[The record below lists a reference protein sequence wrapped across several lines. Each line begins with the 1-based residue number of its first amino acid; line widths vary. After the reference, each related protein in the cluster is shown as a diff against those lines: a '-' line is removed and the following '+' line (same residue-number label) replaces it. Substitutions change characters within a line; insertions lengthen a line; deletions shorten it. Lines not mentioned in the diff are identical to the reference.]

1 MIAFILMMLIGIAV
15 AVTYYYNSKNYFSKD
30 NKKVQRANMG
40 TFCLSLVSIVVGS
53 YLLGAINWTT
63 QAEVIDPIP
72 TDSTLVAT
80 AKQEV
85 AFEDS
90 VYQYILFLNIKHP
103 EVVFKQAKI
112 ESGNF
117 KSKVF
122 KENNNIFGIKQVFK
136 RPNTQIGINR
146 GYGVYEDWK
155 SCLLDYALLQTW
167 SYKNL
172 TLEQYIKAL
181 DNSYATDPEYGNK
194 LRNGTMG
201 KNN

>member
-30 NKKVQRANMG
+30 NKKVQRANMR
-40 TFCLSLVSIVVGS
+40 TFCISLVSIIVGS

-72 TDSTLVAT
+72 TDSILVAT

-122 KENNNIFGIKQVFK
+122 KENNNMFGMKMSYK
-136 RPNTQIGINR
+136 RANIAGGENLGYAVYNTWQESII
-146 GYGVYEDWK
+146 
-155 SCLLDYALLQTW
+155 DYALYQT
-167 SYKNL
+167 YTAKGMNK
-172 TLEQYIKAL
+172 EQYIQHLGA
-181 DNSYATDPEYGNK
+181 SYAEDPDYK
-194 LRNGTMG
+194 S
-201 KNN
+201 KVK

>member
-30 NKKVQRANMG
+30 NKKVQRANMR
-40 TFCLSLVSIVVGS
+40 TFCLSLVSIIVGS

-72 TDSTLVAT
+72 TDSILVAT

-122 KENNNIFGIKQVFK
+122 KENNNMFGMKMSYK
-136 RPNTQIGINR
+136 RANIAGGENLGYAVYNTWQESII
-146 GYGVYEDWK
+146 
-155 SCLLDYALLQTW
+155 DYALYQT
-167 SYKNL
+167 YTAKGMNK
-172 TLEQYIKAL
+172 EQYIQHLGA
-181 DNSYATDPEYGNK
+181 SYAEDPDYK
-194 LRNGTMG
+194 S
-201 KNN
+201 KVK

>member
-30 NKKVQRANMG
+30 NKKVQRANMR
-40 TFCLSLVSIVVGS
+40 TFCLSLVSIIVGS

-122 KENNNIFGIKQVFK
+122 RENNNMFGMKIPYK
-136 RPNTQIGINR
+136 RASIAGGENLGYAVYNTWQESII
-146 GYGVYEDWK
+146 
-155 SCLLDYALLQTW
+155 DYALYQT
-167 SYKNL
+167 YTAKGMNK
-172 TLEQYIKAL
+172 EQYIQHLGA
-181 DNSYATDPEYGNK
+181 SYAEDPDYK
-194 LRNGTMG
+194 A
-201 KNN
+201 KVK

>member
-30 NKKVQRANMG
+30 NKKVQRANMR
-40 TFCLSLVSIVVGS
+40 TFCLSLVSIIVGS
-53 YLLGAINWTT
+53 YLLGTINWTT

-72 TDSTLVAT
+72 TDSILVAT

-122 KENNNIFGIKQVFK
+122 KENNNMFGMKMSYK
-136 RPNTQIGINR
+136 RANIAGGENLGYAVYNTWQESII
-146 GYGVYEDWK
+146 
-155 SCLLDYALLQTW
+155 DYALYQT
-167 SYKNL
+167 YTAKGMNK
-172 TLEQYIKAL
+172 EQYIQHLGA
-181 DNSYATDPEYGNK
+181 SYAEDPDYK
-194 LRNGTMG
+194 S
-201 KNN
+201 KVK

>member
-40 TFCLSLVSIVVGS
+40 TFCLSLVSIIVGS

-63 QAEVIDPIP
+63 QAEVIDPA
-72 TDSTLVAT
+72 TD
-80 AKQEV
+80 KQEV

-122 KENNNIFGIKQVFK
+122 RENNNMFGMKIPYK
-136 RPNTQIGINR
+136 RANIVGGENL
-146 GYGVYEDWK
+146 GYAVYNNWQE
-155 SCLLDYALLQTW
+155 SIIDYALYQTY
-167 SYKNL
+167 SAKGMNK
-172 TLEQYIKAL
+172 EQYIQHLGA
-181 DNSYATDPEYGNK
+181 SYAEDPDYK
-194 LRNGTMG
+194 S
-201 KNN
+201 KVK

>member
-30 NKKVQRANMG
+30 NKKVQRANMR
-40 TFCLSLVSIVVGS
+40 TFCLSLVSIIVGS

-85 AFEDS
+85 TFEDS

-122 KENNNIFGIKQVFK
+122 KENNNMFGMKIPYK
-136 RPNTQIGINR
+136 RANIAGGENLGYAVYNTWQESII
-146 GYGVYEDWK
+146 
-155 SCLLDYALLQTW
+155 DYALYQT
-167 SYKNL
+167 YTAKGMNK
-172 TLEQYIKAL
+172 EQYIQHL
-181 DNSYATDPEYGNK
+181 GNSYAEDPNYK
-194 LRNGTMG
+194 Q
-201 KNN
+201 KVK

>member
-1 MIAFILMMLIGIAV
+1 MIAFILSLMIVIGIAV

-30 NKKVQRANMG
+30 SKKAQRANMR
-40 TFCLSLVSIVVGS
+40 TFCLSLASIIIGS
-53 YLLGAINWTT
+53 YLLGTVNWIT
-63 QAEVIDPIP
+63 QTEVLDPLL
-72 TDSTLVAT
+72 TDSTLVAK

-122 KENNNIFGIKQVFK
+122 RENNNMFGMKIPYK
-136 RPNTQIGINR
+136 RANIVGGENLGYAVYNTWQESII
-146 GYGVYEDWK
+146 
-155 SCLLDYALLQTW
+155 DYALYQT
-167 SYKNL
+167 YTAKGMNK
-172 TLEQYIKAL
+172 EQYIKHLGA
-181 DNSYATDPEYGNK
+181 SYAEDPNYK
-194 LRNGTMG
+194 S
-201 KNN
+201 KIK

>member
-1 MIAFILMMLIGIAV
+1 MIAFILMIIIGIAV
-15 AVTYYYNSKNYFSKD
+15 IVNHYYNSLNYFTRD
-30 NKKVQRANMG
+30 NKKKQRGNFITLGVAIA
-40 TFCLSLVSIVVGS
+40 CVVAGS
-53 YLLGAINWTT
+53 FLMGAIDWV
-63 QAEVIDPIP
+63 QEDVQIESYPS
-72 TDSTLVAT
+72 DSTLVAT

-90 VYQYILFLNIKHP
+90 VYKYILFLNIKHP

-122 KENNNIFGIKQVFK
+122 KENNNMFGIKQVFK

-155 SCLLDYALLQTW
+155 SCVLDYALLQTW

-172 TLEQYIKAL
+172 TLEQYIKTL

-194 LRNGTMG
+194 LRNGTME

>member
-40 TFCLSLVSIVVGS
+40 TFCLSLVSIIVGS

-103 EVVFKQAKI
+103 EIVFKQAKI

-122 KENNNIFGIKQVFK
+122 RENNNMFGMKIPYK
-136 RPNTQIGINR
+136 RANIAGGENL
-146 GYGVYEDWK
+146 GYAVYNNWQE
-155 SCLLDYALLQTW
+155 SIIDYALYQT
-167 SYKNL
+167 YTAKGMNK
-172 TLEQYIKAL
+172 EQYIQHLGA
-181 DNSYATDPEYGNK
+181 SYAEDPDYK
-194 LRNGTMG
+194 S
-201 KNN
+201 KVK